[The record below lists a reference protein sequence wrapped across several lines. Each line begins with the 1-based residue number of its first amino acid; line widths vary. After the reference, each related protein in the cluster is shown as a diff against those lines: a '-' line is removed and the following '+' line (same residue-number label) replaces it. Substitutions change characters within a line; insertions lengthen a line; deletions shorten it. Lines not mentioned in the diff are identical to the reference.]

1 MRILIAPDSFKESLS
16 ALEVAEAICKGF
28 SKVYPKAV
36 FDLLP
41 LGDGGEGTVASLAH
55 ALSLK
60 VRQTVVTGPF
70 GDKVEV
76 SYAMGEGMAVFE
88 MAAIVGLASI
98 PLSKRNP
105 LEVSTKGIGE
115 LLVHLVQAG
124 ARQIYIGIGGS
135 ASHDGGIGMASGLGV
150 KFYDQ
155 EGEEVEPIGAHL
167 GKIKSFST
175 EEMLINLSQV
185 SIDLVTDVDNPLCG
199 PQGATYVFA
208 GQKGLASTEFK
219 RVDEEMARFYN
230 IVNSEILD
238 VNGAG
243 AGGGMAAGLVQFAG
257 ARIQKGIDFVLDQL
271 GFDQRVAQ
279 ADLVIVG
286 EGRMDAQS
294 LAGKTP
300 VGVARR
306 TPAGI
311 PIIAICGSLKDDLP
325 DFPFENICAAFP
337 IISEV
342 DSLENTLK
350 NAEKNLI
357 RTSEQVARILQLG
370 GQQKWN
376 L

>member
-16 ALEVAEAICKGF
+16 AIEVAKAIKQGF
-28 SKVYPKAV
+28 SKVYPQANY
-36 FDLLP
+36 DLLP
-41 LGDGGEGTVASLAH
+41 LGDGGEGTLDSLTQ
-55 ALSLK
+55 ALGLEK
-60 VRQTVVTGPF
+60 YQTKVTGPF
-70 GDKVEV
+70 GDRICVD
-76 SYAMGEGMAVFE
+76 YAMRDGLAIFE
-88 MAAIVGLASI
+88 MAEIVGLASI
-98 PLSKRNP
+98 PLEKRNP
-105 LEVSTKGIGE
+105 LLVSTRGVGE
-115 LLVHLVQAG
+115 LLVELVQKG
-124 ARQIYIGIGGS
+124 ANQFFIGIGGS
-135 ASHDGGIGMASGLGV
+135 ASHDGGIGMAAGLGV
-150 KFYDQ
+150 KFYDREGQ
-155 EGEEVEPIGAHL
+155 ELEAIGANL
-167 GKIKSFST
+167 GKIADFST
-175 EEMLINLSQV
+175 EDMGLELSTVQ
-185 SIDLVTDVDNPLCG
+185 IDLITDVDNPLCG

-271 GFDQRVAQ
+271 DFDQRVAQ
-279 ADLVIVG
+279 ADLVVVG

-357 RTSEQVARILQLG
+357 RTAEQVARILQLG
-370 GQQKWN
+370 GQQRWN
-376 L
+376 